1 MWPELAKA
9 ETDGWKSTASKAEAD
24 VWKST
29 VKSRYGKTVSELT
42 TYLELPEVLLST
54 QHEDEINF
62 LKVASKATLLL
73 TKTFL
78 NEDKNGNKRSSD
90 PKRLRMSQMFIDQML
105 NKGLKGGALMP
116 HEIVRKILNN
126 RTISRAEE
134 LVLDAQWKDLWITV
148 VDEVKAKAEAD
159 GSNFDPTRITHS
171 ARNVTHWLTSRPE
184 RACRTSCIFEDVLL
198 LI

>member
-1 MWPELAKA
+1 MFMRVWNKFPATAKA
-9 ETDGWKSTASKAEAD
+9 LLGLFAHYGYWKD
-24 VWKST
+24 
-29 VKSRYGKTVSELT
+29 
-42 TYLELPEVLLST
+42 
-54 QHEDEINF
+54 
-62 LKVASKATLLL
+62 ASKATLLL